1 MENLEKNQLVDES
14 QPVPYIVHEGSMARM
29 ERSNK
34 RLLAVVILL
43 IVLLVGSNIG
53 WIVYE
58 AQVEDMTVT
67 QDIDTGEGDTIVA
80 GVGDVNYGQS
90 QTDGK
95 SQTP

>member
-1 MENLEKNQLVDES
+1 MENLEKNQIVDES

-58 AQVEDMTVT
+58 AQFEEMTVT
-67 QDIDTGEGDTIVA
+67 QTTDSSPNYFSNINGNGDIS
-80 GVGDVNYGQS
+80 YGQTGDQNPAS
-90 QTDGK
+90 
-95 SQTP
+95 